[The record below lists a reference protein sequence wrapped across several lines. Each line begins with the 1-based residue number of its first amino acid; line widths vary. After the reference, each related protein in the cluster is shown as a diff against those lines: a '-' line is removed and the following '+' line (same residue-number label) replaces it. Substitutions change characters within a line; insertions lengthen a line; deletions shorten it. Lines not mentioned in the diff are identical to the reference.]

1 MGSNCLKGLLFILI
15 LQINVLP
22 SAFSQKQ
29 FFLKV
34 ENTTPDQRLSEK
46 ELTYQ
51 TIFSDSLSAIG
62 ELKRLLFRLH
72 GNAYLEAS
80 IERVDQVDSTFTA
93 YLEPGEKYEWAQLKN
108 GNVEEVFLSQVG
120 YREQL
125 FSGKPFY
132 YKEVRDLQESLLEYA
147 ENNGYP
153 FAAVW
158 LDSIEVK
165 DGKIAAQIFMQ
176 RNQLILID
184 KISITGKAK
193 ISEKY
198 IQNYLGL
205 QTGTLYSKEKI
216 LKIRNRLRELPFVK
230 EKSDPT
236 ITFVGN
242 KATVNLFLEKKK
254 ASRFDFL
261 IGLQPNNQTTGP
273 SQPEVRRFQFTGTF
287 NADMQNQFGRGE
299 KIFAEFQQVRPLTQ
313 ELELDFAYPYILDL
327 PFGTDLQ
334 FDLYK
339 RDTSYLDV
347 IFDGGIQYLL
357 EGGNYLKAF
366 WNNTSTNILSVNES
380 VILSTRRLP
389 QRLDVSRSSFG
400 LEYQYQK
407 LNYRFNPRSGWS
419 GIIRAGAGVKKIKK
433 NNQILNLQTPDFD
446 PNLLYDTISLRS
458 FQYQITGTLNYYIP
472 LFKRITIRTGV
483 RGGMLISE
491 NDIYQNEQ
499 YRIGGNRIL
508 RGFDEES
515 IFATN
520 YGVGT
525 VELRFLIGL
534 NSYLY
539 AFGDFAYVENKT
551 PDIRN
556 FDRPIGMGTGITFE
570 TKVGL
575 FGFSLAVGKQQN
587 NPFDFRSVKTHFGY
601 VSLF

>member
-1 MGSNCLKGLLFILI
+1 MNCLKGFLFVLFLLVG
-15 LQINVLP
+15 VLP
-22 SAFSQKQ
+22 NALSQKQ

-34 ENTTPDQRLSEK
+34 ENSTPDQKLSEK
-46 ELTYQ
+46 VLNYQ
-51 TIFSDSLSAIG
+51 TAFPDSLSAMG

-80 IERVDQVDSTFTA
+80 IERVEQVDSTFTA
-93 YLEPGEKYEWAQLKN
+93 YLEPGEKYEWAALKN

-132 YKEVRDLQESLLEYA
+132 YKAVRDLQESLLEYA

-158 LDSIEVK
+158 LDSIQVK
-165 DGKIAAQIFMQ
+165 NGKIAAQIFMQ

-184 KISITGKAK
+184 KVSITGKAK
-193 ISEKY
+193 ISAKY
-198 IQNYLGL
+198 LQNYLGL
-205 QTGTLYSKEKI
+205 QPGSLYSKEKI

-242 KATVNLFLEKKK
+242 KATVNLFLERKK

-273 SQPEVRRFQFTGTF
+273 NQPEVRRFQFTGTF
-287 NADMQNQFGRGE
+287 NADMQNQFGQGE

-313 ELELDFAYPYILDL
+313 ELELQFAYPYILDL
-327 PFGTDLQ
+327 PFGTDLK

-347 IFDGGIQYLL
+347 IFDAGVQYLL

-366 WNNTSTNILSVNES
+366 WNNSSTNILSVNETA
-380 VILSTRRLP
+380 ILNTRRLP

-419 GIIRAGAGVKKIKK
+419 GMIRGGAGVKKIKK
-433 NNQILNLQTPDFD
+433 NNQILKLQTPDFD
-446 PNLLYDTISLRS
+446 PNLLYDTIDLRS
-458 FQYQITGTLNYYIP
+458 FQYQITGALNYYIP
-472 LFKRITIRTGV
+472 LFKRITIRTGIQ
-483 RGGMLISE
+483 GGLLISE
-491 NDIYQNEQ
+491 NAIYQNEQ

-520 YGVGT
+520 YGVAT
-525 VELRFLIGL
+525 AELRFLISL

-556 FDRPIGMGTGITFE
+556 FDRPMGMGAGITFE